1 MVVAADVIV
10 VEVVVT
16 DGVFM
21 VVVDLISGSTDT
33 YVVVIVGGEGVV
45 DVSGEDAVA
54 IVELAVVAVSVEG
67 EVTIVVLGVDT
78 VVDGAIVVVPQAK

>member
-54 IVELAVVAVSVEG
+54 IVELGAV
-67 EVTIVVLGVDT
+67 T
-78 VVDGAIVVVPQAK
+78 VVDGAIGN